1 MFKDNSIIL
10 VFAVIVFLV
19 IILVSTIS
27 SVIKILSIL
36 LSVAFLLPAFRKK
49 VFTNDLFLRKL
60 KVSLQ
65 TAFVFT
71 AGLLLIALPSIFA
84 EKALTN
90 DLIPGLIFTFGISLI
105 VILVYGLPVS
115 LLAEV
120 ISSRVPNNRA
130 WVSGVIHVG
139 FGLLTS
145 LISLSFGLVAAIC
158 AILFFLHDESVRG
171 NDSIFYKI
179 KTLFGKRPG

>member
-130 WVSGVIHVG
+130 WVSGVIHLG

-145 LISLSFGLVAAIC
+145 LISLSFGLMAAIC
-158 AILFFLHDESVRG
+158 AILFFLHDEFARG

-179 KTLFGKRPG
+179 KALFGKRPG